1 MSESTSGIDAA
12 AALPPIDITVDQVS
26 AKQTLLSVSGEIDM
40 LTTPRLRE
48 ALSGHLT
55 TPGTELLL
63 ELENVSFLGSAG
75 LQLLAETQQQAKDAG
90 VGLSLICSTRQVLRP
105 LSLTGLDHM
114 FTVYPNLESVP
125 TE

>member
-12 AALPPIDITVDQVS
+12 AALPPIDITVDRVS

-48 ALSGHLT
+48 VLSGHLAE
-55 TPGTELLL
+55 PGTELLL

-90 VGLSLICSTRQVLRP
+90 VDLSLICSTRQVLRP